1 MENKTILASIIANL
15 KEQNSLPKRIDLSKI
30 GDRYWCVVSD
40 YDIDSIS
47 VINEDVTT
55 GFSDEKEISVL
66 KALSERAERK
76 AFISGFQNLNPACL
90 TERSDGFA
98 AMPTSIEAKS
108 VRQNALNEATER
120 YVWSY
125 WWDCHEVAFTTTEIA
140 FDDQLIQSSVYLQ
153 EAFVRLDLEKVIVVS
168 PHISNS
174 ENIVKILFAKIK
186 GHGFVSGGASG
197 NISQGQGT
205 FFRAFDELLR
215 HGFGYKQSLEKNIDA
230 KSFYEKRLQFFASGV
245 GNSILENRLKI
256 SGGKKIVLPML
267 QIDSEVQ
274 SPLQGFKVHR
284 CYFENQLPFVG
295 GDLERLCL

>member
-76 AFISGFQNLNPACL
+76 AFINGFQNLNPACL

-108 VRQNALNEATER
+108 VRQNALNEAIER

-125 WWDCHEVAFTTTEIA
+125 WWDCHEVAFTATEIA

-153 EAFVRLDLEKVIVVS
+153 EAFVKLDLEKVIVVS

-174 ENIVKILFAKIK
+174 ENIVKILFAKVK

-197 NISQGQGT
+197 SISQGQGT
-205 FFRAFDELLR
+205 FLRAFDELLR
-215 HGFGYKQSLEKNIDA
+215 HGFGYKRSLEKNIDA

-256 SGGKKIVLPML
+256 SGGKKIVLPKL

-295 GDLERLCL
+295 GNLERLCL